1 MMMIL
6 FMIILMMMQGVLFQ
20 GTLFILNDVDDDD
33 VDVEISSAITT
44 VVVLKESTIT
54 NNDIISWCILLWEKD
69 YKIRHIWM
77 CVIVN

>member
-1 MMMIL
+1 
-6 FMIILMMMQGVLFQ
+6 MMMQGVLFQ

-44 VVVLKESTIT
+44 VVVLKETTTTT
-54 NNDIISWCILLWEKD
+54 NNIISWRILLWEKD